1 MNDRIFIKGA
11 REHNL
16 KNVDVELPRNKLV
29 VLTGL
34 SGSGKSSLAFDTLY
48 AEGQRRYVESLSSYA
63 RQFLGQMEKPDV
75 DYIEGLSP
83 AISIDQKTTSKNP
96 RSTVGT
102 VTEIHDYLRLLYA
115 RIGVPHCPVCG
126 KEMAAGVKACP
137 SCGAKN
143 KKPIY
148 RRWWFWV
155 LVVLVIAAVGSA
167 MGSEDNGTEAPQ
179 QIQQETTG
187 TPESGA
193 GQAEEPAVT
202 YTAYSVG
209 QLMDDLDSNALK
221 AESTYQDQYVELTGR
236 LNVIDSDGDYISI
249 VPQDDQFAI
258 LGVQCYLLT
267 EEQRQQ
273 VLDMQIDQVITV
285 RGQITSVGEVMGY
298 SLDVDDFGA

>member
-1 MNDRIFIKGA
+1 MK
-11 REHNL
+11 EKL
-16 KNVDVELPRNKLV
+16 K
-29 VLTGL
+29 T
-34 SGSGKSSLAFDTLY
+34 
-48 AEGQRRYVESLSSYA
+48 
-63 RQFLGQMEKPDV
+63 
-75 DYIEGLSP
+75 
-83 AISIDQKTTSKNP
+83 
-96 RSTVGT
+96 
-102 VTEIHDYLRLLYA
+102 
-115 RIGVPHCPVCG
+115 CPVCG
-126 KEMAAGVKACP
+126 KEMAAGAKACP

-167 MGSEDNGTEAPQ
+167 MGSEDNGGTDTP
-179 QIQQETTG
+179 QQETTG

-258 LGVQCYLLT
+258 LGVQCYLQT

-273 VLDMQIDQVITV
+273 VLNMQIDQVITV

-298 SLDVDDFGA
+298 LLDVDHFGA

>member
-1 MNDRIFIKGA
+1 MK
-11 REHNL
+11 EKL
-16 KNVDVELPRNKLV
+16 K
-29 VLTGL
+29 T
-34 SGSGKSSLAFDTLY
+34 
-48 AEGQRRYVESLSSYA
+48 
-63 RQFLGQMEKPDV
+63 
-75 DYIEGLSP
+75 
-83 AISIDQKTTSKNP
+83 
-96 RSTVGT
+96 
-102 VTEIHDYLRLLYA
+102 
-115 RIGVPHCPVCG
+115 CPVCG
-126 KEMAAGVKACP
+126 KEMAAGAKACP

-167 MGSEDNGTEAPQ
+167 MGSEDNGGTDTP
-179 QIQQETTG
+179 QQETTG
-187 TPESGA
+187 TPESGT

-236 LNVIDSDGDYISI
+236 LNVVDSDGDYISI

-258 LGVQCYLLT
+258 LGVQCYLQT

-273 VLDMQIDQVITV
+273 VLEMQIDQVITV

-298 SLDVDDFGA
+298 LLDVDDFGA

>member
-1 MNDRIFIKGA
+1 MK
-11 REHNL
+11 EKL
-16 KNVDVELPRNKLV
+16 K
-29 VLTGL
+29 T
-34 SGSGKSSLAFDTLY
+34 
-48 AEGQRRYVESLSSYA
+48 
-63 RQFLGQMEKPDV
+63 
-75 DYIEGLSP
+75 
-83 AISIDQKTTSKNP
+83 
-96 RSTVGT
+96 
-102 VTEIHDYLRLLYA
+102 
-115 RIGVPHCPVCG
+115 CPVCG
-126 KEMAAGVKACP
+126 KEMAAGAKACP

-167 MGSEDNGTEAPQ
+167 MGSEDNGGTDTP
-179 QIQQETTG
+179 QQETTG
-187 TPESGA
+187 TPENGA

-258 LGVQCYLLT
+258 LGVQCYLQT

-273 VLDMQIDQVITV
+273 ALDRQIDQVITV

-298 SLDVDDFGA
+298 LLDVDDFGA

>member
-1 MNDRIFIKGA
+1 MK
-11 REHNL
+11 EKL
-16 KNVDVELPRNKLV
+16 K
-29 VLTGL
+29 T
-34 SGSGKSSLAFDTLY
+34 
-48 AEGQRRYVESLSSYA
+48 
-63 RQFLGQMEKPDV
+63 
-75 DYIEGLSP
+75 
-83 AISIDQKTTSKNP
+83 
-96 RSTVGT
+96 
-102 VTEIHDYLRLLYA
+102 
-115 RIGVPHCPVCG
+115 CPVCG
-126 KEMAAGVKACP
+126 KEMAAGAKACP

-167 MGSEDNGTEAPQ
+167 MGSEDNGGTDTP
-179 QIQQETTG
+179 QQETTG

-202 YTAYSVG
+202 YTAYSVR

-258 LGVQCYLLT
+258 LGVQCYLQT

-298 SLDVDDFGA
+298 LLDVDDFGA

>member
-1 MNDRIFIKGA
+1 MK
-11 REHNL
+11 EKL
-16 KNVDVELPRNKLV
+16 K
-29 VLTGL
+29 T
-34 SGSGKSSLAFDTLY
+34 
-48 AEGQRRYVESLSSYA
+48 
-63 RQFLGQMEKPDV
+63 
-75 DYIEGLSP
+75 
-83 AISIDQKTTSKNP
+83 
-96 RSTVGT
+96 
-102 VTEIHDYLRLLYA
+102 
-115 RIGVPHCPVCG
+115 CPVCG
-126 KEMAAGVKACP
+126 KEMAAGAKACP

-167 MGSEDNGTEAPQ
+167 MGSEDNGGTDTPQ
-179 QIQQETTG
+179 QEITG

-209 QLMDDLDSNALK
+209 QLMGDLDSNALK

-236 LNVIDSDGDYISI
+236 LNVVDSDGDYISI

-258 LGVQCYLLT
+258 LGVQCYLQT

-273 VLDMQIDQVITV
+273 VLEMQIDQVITV

-298 SLDVDDFGA
+298 LLDVDDFGA